1 MLTFLTAKRLS
12 DARIQLIYGHK
23 TKKSLEFYQHRSLES
38 VENTYQNA
46 VQSVEV

>member
-1 MLTFLTAKRLS
+1 MLTFLTAKGLS
-12 DARIQLIYGHK
+12 DARIQRIYEHK
-23 TKKSLEFYQHRSLES
+23 TKKSLELHQHLSLES